1 MHHQFIVAERIPAR
15 SNRAEVRNPI
25 LTLPAVARL
34 RALDPE
40 TRAILQDLL
49 LELQQDARQRAEA
62 SGAAASLRSPRI
74 GRPAGSMRVTSPA
87 LSDRAP
93 AAASGQPGEDER
105 RSTSPSSSALQVA
118 DLGRSDP
125 GRFGRPVA
133 CHENR

>member
-62 SGAAASLRSPRI
+62 RWRSRKPPLAAYWAACGVYAGHIARVIGPRAGRRIRSAWR
-74 GRPAGSMRVTSPA
+74 G
-87 LSDRAP
+87 
-93 AAASGQPGEDER
+93 
-105 RSTSPSSSALQVA
+105 
-118 DLGRSDP
+118 
-125 GRFGRPVA
+125 
-133 CHENR
+133 